1 MSSRSKAMLEMP
13 AMCSTSRLNECLK
26 EQQRRRRVRGDRQV
40 VTENMHDVTAAHCD
54 PLTAAMTRLGTSRK
68 HPAQAFDL
76 KDAPPG

>member
-1 MSSRSKAMLEMP
+1 
-13 AMCSTSRLNECLK
+13 
-26 EQQRRRRVRGDRQV
+26 
-40 VTENMHDVTAAHCD
+40 MHDVTAAHCD